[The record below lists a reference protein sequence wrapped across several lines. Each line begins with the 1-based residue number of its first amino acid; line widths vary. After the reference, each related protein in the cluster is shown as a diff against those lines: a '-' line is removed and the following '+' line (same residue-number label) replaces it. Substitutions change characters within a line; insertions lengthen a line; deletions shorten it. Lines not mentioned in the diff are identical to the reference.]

1 MRHHHRWYD
10 ALHEGQHKREP
21 LVLVTVLGTAGSTP
35 RDAAAKMVVTAAE
48 HFDTI
53 GGGHL
58 EFKAIERARALLQ
71 GGTNLTEV
79 ESISLGANLGQ
90 CCGGAAQL
98 LFEVLI
104 PVGQPLLVFGA
115 GHVAQHLMPILAPLD
130 LNLHW
135 VDPRPDWLTRNTD
148 PRIQRHPLEH
158 PADAIADAPADTWV
172 LIITHNHQL
181 DFDLVMAA
189 LKRPD
194 IGYVGLIGSNT
205 KAQRFQQRL
214 AHRGW
219 SDDDMDRVICPVGL
233 SNVPGKQ
240 PAEVAVSIAAQL
252 LQRLHDAHPA
262 AAGKKATGLNWKTGQ
277 ALVDKGTATV
287 DAMSTETHSE
297 QADNKG
303 HSPS

>member
-10 ALHEGQHKREP
+10 ALHEGQHNRAP
-21 LVLVTVLGTAGSTP
+21 LVLVTVLSTAGSTP

-71 GGTNLTEV
+71 AGKNVTEV
-79 ESISLGANLGQ
+79 ESISLGASLGQ
-90 CCGGAAQL
+90 CCGGATQL
-98 LFEVLI
+98 LFEVFL

-130 LNLHW
+130 LTLQW
-135 VDPRPDWLTRNTD
+135 IDPRPDWLAQNTD
-148 PRIQRHPLEH
+148 ARIQRQALEH
-158 PADAIADAPADTWV
+158 PADAIADAPANAWV

-181 DFDLVMAA
+181 DFELVQAA

-194 IGYVGLIGSNT
+194 IGYIGLIGSNT
-205 KAQRFQQRL
+205 KAKRFQQRL

-219 SDDDMDRVICPVGL
+219 QEEAINRVICPVGL
-233 SNVPGKQ
+233 SSVPGKQ

-252 LQRLHDAHPA
+252 LNRLNVERPVD
-262 AAGKKATGLNWKTGQ
+262 AGKKATGLSWKTGQ
-277 ALVDKGTATV
+277 ALAKPGHETNEEL
-287 DAMSTETHSE
+287 STETG
-297 QADNKG
+297 NKG
-303 HSPS
+303 PAS

>member
-21 LVLVTVLGTAGSTP
+21 LVLVTVLSTAGSTP

-71 GGTNLTEV
+71 AGKNATEV
-79 ESISLGANLGQ
+79 DSITLGASLGQ
-90 CCGGAAQL
+90 CCGGATQL
-98 LFEVLI
+98 LFEVLV

-130 LNLHW
+130 FSLHW
-135 VDPRPDWLTRNTD
+135 VDPRPDWLAQNND
-148 PRIQRHPLEH
+148 SRIHRHTLEH
-158 PADAIADAPADTWV
+158 PVDAIADAPASAWV

-181 DFDLVMAA
+181 DFELVQAA

-194 IGYVGLIGSNT
+194 IGYIGLIGSDT
-205 KAQRFQQRL
+205 KAKRFQQRL

-219 SDDDMDRVICPVGL
+219 RQEDINRVICPVGL
-233 SNVPGKQ
+233 SAVPGKQ

-252 LQRLHDAHPA
+252 LHLMHSERPA
-262 AAGKKATGLNWKTGQ
+262 AAGKKATGLTWKTGQ
-277 ALVDKGTATV
+277 TLTNPDHDKVEDLATH
-287 DAMSTETHSE
+287 TG
-297 QADNKG
+297 NKG
-303 HSPS
+303 PAS

>member
-10 ALHEGQHKREP
+10 ALHKGQHKREP
-21 LVLVTVLGTAGSTP
+21 QVLVTVLSTAGSTP

-58 EFKAIERARALLQ
+58 EYKAIARARELLQ
-71 GGTNLTEV
+71 AGKNTTDV
-79 ESISLGANLGQ
+79 ESISLGASLGQ
-90 CCGGAAQL
+90 CCGGATQL

-104 PVGQPLLVFGA
+104 PEGQPLLVFGA

-130 LNLHW
+130 LTLTW
-135 VDPRPDWLTRNTD
+135 VDPRPDWLAENTD
-148 PRIQRHPLEH
+148 TRICRQALEH
-158 PADAIADAPADTWV
+158 PVDAIADAPANAWV

-181 DFDLVMAA
+181 DFELVQAS

-194 IGYVGLIGSNT
+194 IRYIGLIGSDT
-205 KAQRFQQRL
+205 KATRFQQRL

-219 SDDDMDRVICPVGL
+219 SEHDINRVICPVGL
-233 SNVPGKQ
+233 SEVPGKQ

-252 LQRLHDAHPA
+252 LNRLHAQRPA
-262 AAGKKATGLNWKTGQ
+262 ETRKKTSGLNWKTGLTLSNPSRDTAKSPVAEIDYKGQ
-277 ALVDKGTATV
+277 DK
-287 DAMSTETHSE
+287 
-297 QADNKG
+297 
-303 HSPS
+303 